1 MPAENSSI
9 QLQRQREIP
18 YNYTSFSDKEVVG
31 KLLGSDAWKKLC
43 ELRPQIR
50 TGRSSRMLYEVL
62 GDIWVVIRNP
72 YLEEDLLQ
80 DPHRRQLLIE
90 AMRHRLSEVNKRRD
104 LTDNALN
111 ESVGELIE
119 LASAAV
125 ARFEK
130 HFVDLKIK
138 REEIAKTLSKYTCR
152 RNIRFDAYAR
162 SAHVTDATDWR
173 VAYPI
178 VVLYPDE
185 EKEIPGLV
193 RACDSLGLT
202 LIGRGGGTGYT
213 GGAVPLSEMTAVM
226 NMEKL
231 SLIHI

>member
-1 MPAENSSI
+1 
-9 QLQRQREIP
+9 
-18 YNYTSFSDKEVVG
+18 
-31 KLLGSDAWKKLC
+31 
-43 ELRPQIR
+43 
-50 TGRSSRMLYEVL
+50 MLYEVL

-104 LTDNALN
+104 LTDTALN

-138 REEIAKTLSKYTCR
+138 REQIAKTLSKYTRR
-152 RNIRFDAYAR
+152 RNICFDAYAR
-162 SAHVTDATDWR
+162 AAHVTDATDWR

-178 VVLYPDE
+178 VVLYPDAE
-185 EKEIPGLV
+185 EEIPGLV
-193 RACDSLGLT
+193 RL
-202 LIGRGGGTGYT
+202 
-213 GGAVPLSEMTAVM
+213 
-226 NMEKL
+226 
-231 SLIHI
+231 